1 MVTTSEG
8 MPNFTTMNPLIQPIM
23 VPAIRAAII
32 ARNTRTVV
40 LPMKAVSVYIKEN
53 ATMPMAMID
62 GNERS
67 ISFAITTMVR
77 GIAIMAKKGME
88 DMKAEYIWPDKK
100 VLGAEMINIIHSV
113 IKTPRIPSWV
123 LFVRANLRRLKGT
136 L

>member
-1 MVTTSEG
+1 
-8 MPNFTTMNPLIQPIM
+8 
-23 VPAIRAAII
+23 
-32 ARNTRTVV
+32 
-40 LPMKAVSVYIKEN
+40 MKAVSVYIKEN